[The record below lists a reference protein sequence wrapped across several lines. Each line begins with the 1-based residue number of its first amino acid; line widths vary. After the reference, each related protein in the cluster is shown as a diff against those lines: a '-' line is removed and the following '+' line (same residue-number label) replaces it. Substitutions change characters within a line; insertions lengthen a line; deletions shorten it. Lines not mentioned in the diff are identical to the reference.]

1 MSNKSQKKS
10 YLLAMITVMSWSTIA
25 SAFHISL
32 RYIGYIQLLFL
43 ASVVS
48 SIVLFAII
56 LFQKKLPL
64 FKKLR
69 FKDYLTSAFLGF
81 LNPFLYYIV
90 LLKAYTLLK
99 AQEAGTLNYIW
110 PITLVL
116 LSIPLLKQKISGIS
130 IIAIVISF
138 VGIIVISTGGN
149 ILSLEFR
156 NPLGVLLAA
165 GSSVFWSLYW
175 ILNMRDKRDEV
186 VKLFMNFIF
195 GSLFVFIAVLYNHS
209 WEPISFY
216 GFAGGLYLGLFEMGL
231 VFFIW
236 LKALQYS
243 ENTAKVANLI
253 YFSPFISLLIINY
266 VVGESILYSTFV
278 GLSLIVS
285 GIILQQFAGK
295 ILFKK
300 K

>member
-1 MSNKSQKKS
+1 MSNKSQKKA
-10 YLLAMITVMSWSTIA
+10 YLLAMLTVMSWSTIA

-64 FKKLR
+64 FKELH
-69 FKDYLTSAFLGF
+69 FKDYFTSAFLGF

-116 LSIPLLKQKISGIS
+116 LSIPFLKQKISGIS
-130 IIAIVISF
+130 ILAIVISF

-156 NPLGVLLAA
+156 NPLGVVLAA

-195 GSLFVFIAVLYNHS
+195 GSLFVFLAVLYNNS
-209 WEPISFY
+209 WEPLSFY
-216 GFAGGLYLGLFEMGL
+216 GIAGGLYLGLFEMGL

-266 VVGESILYSTFV
+266 VVGEAILPSTFV

-295 ILFKK
+295 ISFKK